1 MLRLEKISK
10 IYPTGEVLKDVSW
23 EIRNGERI
31 GLVGVNGAGKSTQL
45 KIIAGLEEA
54 TDGSL
59 ISEGDPS
66 IAYLKQEFD
75 VDLSRTV
82 REELF
87 EAFKEASDLLQSQK
101 LVQENMESELASK
114 DLDYLDL
121 LIKELSVIQSKF
133 ESINGYDLESKV
145 EKLLP
150 TIGFNQNEADRLVGD
165 FSGGWQM
172 RIALGKIL
180 LQSPDLLLLDEPTNH
195 LDLETIEWL
204 ENYLLNQ
211 KIAMVIVSHDRF
223 FLDKVCTRIVNTERG
238 KSKSYLGNYTSYL
251 QQRDFEL
258 ESTKVAYEKQ
268 QKDIQVQKAYI
279 ERFRA
284 SATRSTQAKSREK
297 LLDKVEKIEAPE
309 NNLKGPNFKFLEAP
323 RAGRDILNIKDL
335 THSYEDNILFLG
347 AFLELEPGERIA
359 FLGPNGSGKSTLMR
373 LIMGLEEPDEGSI
386 MIGKYNIIPS
396 YFAQNQAEA
405 LDLEKTVIEIIS
417 QAVPDWTQTE
427 IRSLLGSFGLTN
439 DSVFKEVSQIS
450 GGEKARLALAL
461 MIIKPSNLLILD
473 EPTNHLDIPS
483 KQMLEQAL
491 SNYNGTALIVSHDRY
506 FISKVA
512 NKIVEIRDGQLIK
525 YQGDYKYYKEKK
537 IEEAQEKEKELQLA
551 ERERKRLANREK
563 QRRKKKTKQKW
574 SIRPNQ
580 LGHTD
585 RMSLEGLT

>member
-31 GLVGVNGAGKSTQL
+31 GLVGVNGAGISTQL

-87 EAFKEASDLLQSQK
+87 VAFKEASDLLHSQK

-211 KIAMVIVSHDRF
+211 KIAMVIVSHDRS

-359 FLGPNGSGKSTLMR
+359 FLGPNGSGKSTLLR

-386 MIGKYNIIPS
+386 TIGKYNIIPS
-396 YFAQNQAEA
+396 YFEQNQAEA
-405 LDLEKTVIEIIS
+405 LELEKTVIETIS
-417 QAVPDWTQTE
+417 QSVPDWTQTE

-537 IEEAQEKEKELQLA
+537 IEEAQEKENELQLA
-551 ERERKRLANREK
+551 ERE
-563 QRRKKKTKQKW
+563 KKKV
-574 SIRPNQ
+574 
-580 LGHTD
+580 G
-585 RMSLEGLT
+585 

>member
-87 EAFKEASDLLQSQK
+87 EAFKEASDLLHSQK

-211 KIAMVIVSHDRF
+211 KIAMVIVSHDRS

-359 FLGPNGSGKSTLMR
+359 FLGPNGSGKSTLLR

-386 MIGKYNIIPS
+386 TIGKYNIIPS
-396 YFAQNQAEA
+396 YFEQNQAEA
-405 LDLEKTVIEIIS
+405 LELEKTVIETIS
-417 QAVPDWTQTE
+417 QSVPDWTQTE

-439 DSVFKEVSQIS
+439 DSVFKEVRQIS

-563 QRRKKKTKQKW
+563 QHRKKKTKQK
-574 SIRPNQ
+574 
-580 LGHTD
+580 
-585 RMSLEGLT
+585 

>member
-1 MLRLEKISK
+1 MLRLERISK
-10 IYPTGEVLKDVSW
+10 IYPTGEVLKNVSW
-23 EIRNGERI
+23 EIKVGERI

-54 TDGSL
+54 TDGTL
-59 ISEGDPS
+59 ITEGEPS

-75 VDLSRTV
+75 VDVSRTV

-101 LVQENMESELASK
+101 QIQENMESELASK
-114 DLDYLDL
+114 DLDYLDS
-121 LIKELSVIQSKF
+121 LIRELGQIQSKF

-150 TIGFNQNEADRLVGD
+150 TIGFNQKEANRLVGD

-172 RIALGKIL
+172 RIAIGKIL

-204 ENYLLNQ
+204 EKYLLNQ
-211 KIAMVIVSHDRF
+211 KVAMVIVSHDRS
-223 FLDKVCTRIVNTERG
+223 FLDRVCTKIVNTERG
-238 KSKSYLGNYTSYL
+238 ESKSYLGNYTSYI
-251 QQRDFEL
+251 QQRDFEM
-258 ESTKVAYEKQ
+258 ESTKAAYEKQ
-268 QKDIQVQKAYI
+268 QKDIQVQRAYI

-297 LLDKVEKIEAPE
+297 LLDKVVKIEAPE
-309 NNLKGPNFKFLEAP
+309 NHLKGPTFQFMEAP
-323 RAGRDILNIKDL
+323 RSGKDVLTIKDL

-347 AFLELEPGERIA
+347 AYLDVEPGERIA
-359 FLGPNGSGKSTLMR
+359 FLGENGSGKSTLLR
-373 LIMGLEEPDEGSI
+373 LIMSLEKPDEGCI
-386 MIGKYNIIPS
+386 ELGKYNIIPS
-396 YFAQNQAEA
+396 YFEQNQAEA
-405 LDLEKTVIEIIS
+405 LELEKTVIETIS
-417 QAVPDWTQTE
+417 QSVPSWTQTE
-427 IRSLLGSFGLTN
+427 VRSLLGSFGLTN
-439 DSVFKEVSQIS
+439 DAVFKEVSQIS

-483 KQMLEQAL
+483 KQMLEKAL

-512 NKIVEIRDGQLIK
+512 NKIVEIRDGQLKK

-537 IEEAQEKEKELQLA
+537 IEEQLEKEKELKLA
-551 ERERKRLANREK
+551 ERERKRLSNRDK
-563 QRRKKKTKQKW
+563 QRKRKKINKK
-574 SIRPNQ
+574 
-580 LGHTD
+580 
-585 RMSLEGLT
+585 

>member
-1 MLRLEKISK
+1 VLRLEKISK

-87 EAFKEASDLLQSQK
+87 EAFKEASDLLHSQK

-211 KIAMVIVSHDRF
+211 KIAMVIVSHDRS

-359 FLGPNGSGKSTLMR
+359 FLGPNGSGKSTLLR

-386 MIGKYNIIPS
+386 TIGKYNIIPS
-396 YFAQNQAEA
+396 YFEQNQAEA
-405 LDLEKTVIEIIS
+405 LELEKTVIETIS
-417 QAVPDWTQTE
+417 QSVPDWTQTE

-491 SNYNGTALIVSHDRY
+491 SNYKGTALIVSHDRY

-563 QRRKKKTKQKW
+563 QRRKKKTKQK
-574 SIRPNQ
+574 
-580 LGHTD
+580 
-585 RMSLEGLT
+585 

>member
-87 EAFKEASDLLQSQK
+87 EAFKEASDLLHSQK

-211 KIAMVIVSHDRF
+211 KIAMVIVSHDRS

-268 QKDIQVQKAYI
+268 QKDLQVQKAYI

-359 FLGPNGSGKSTLMR
+359 FLGPNGSGKSTLLR

-386 MIGKYNIIPS
+386 TIGKYNIIPS
-396 YFAQNQAEA
+396 YFEQNQAEA
-405 LDLEKTVIEIIS
+405 LELEKTVIETIS
-417 QAVPDWTQTE
+417 QSVPDWTQTE

-491 SNYNGTALIVSHDRY
+491 SNYKGNALIVSHDRY

-563 QRRKKKTKQKW
+563 QRRKKKTK
-574 SIRPNQ
+574 
-580 LGHTD
+580 
-585 RMSLEGLT
+585 

>member
-87 EAFKEASDLLQSQK
+87 EAFKEASDLLHSQK

-211 KIAMVIVSHDRF
+211 KIAMVIVSHDRS

-359 FLGPNGSGKSTLMR
+359 FLGPNGSGKSTLLR

-386 MIGKYNIIPS
+386 TIGKYNIIPS
-396 YFAQNQAEA
+396 YFEQNQAEA
-405 LDLEKTVIEIIS
+405 LELEKTVIETIS
-417 QAVPDWTQTE
+417 QSVPDWTQTE

-491 SNYNGTALIVSHDRY
+491 SNYKGNALIVSHDRY

-551 ERERKRLANREK
+551 ESERKRLANREK
-563 QRRKKKTKQKW
+563 QRKKKTK
-574 SIRPNQ
+574 
-580 LGHTD
+580 
-585 RMSLEGLT
+585 

>member
-87 EAFKEASDLLQSQK
+87 EAFKEASDLLHSQK

-211 KIAMVIVSHDRF
+211 KIAMVIVSHDRS

-359 FLGPNGSGKSTLMR
+359 FLGPNGSGKSTLLR

-386 MIGKYNIIPS
+386 TIGKYNIIPS
-396 YFAQNQAEA
+396 YFEQNQAEA
-405 LDLEKTVIEIIS
+405 LELEKTVIETIS
-417 QAVPDWTQTE
+417 QSVPDWTQTE

-525 YQGDYKYYKEKK
+525 YEGDYKYYKEKK

-563 QRRKKKTKQKW
+563 QRRKKKTK
-574 SIRPNQ
+574 
-580 LGHTD
+580 
-585 RMSLEGLT
+585 

>member
-23 EIRNGERI
+23 EFRNGERI

-59 ISEGDPS
+59 ISEGEPS

-87 EAFKEASDLLQSQK
+87 EAFKEASDLLHSQK

-211 KIAMVIVSHDRF
+211 KIAMVIVSHDRS

-359 FLGPNGSGKSTLMR
+359 FLGPNGSGKSTLLR

-386 MIGKYNIIPS
+386 TIGKYNIIPS
-396 YFAQNQAEA
+396 YFEQNQAEA
-405 LDLEKTVIEIIS
+405 LELEKTVIETIS
-417 QAVPDWTQTE
+417 QSVPDWTQTE

-563 QRRKKKTKQKW
+563 QRRKKKTK
-574 SIRPNQ
+574 
-580 LGHTD
+580 
-585 RMSLEGLT
+585 

>member
-1 MLRLEKISK
+1 MLRLEKICK

-23 EIRNGERI
+23 EIKNGERI

-59 ISEGDPS
+59 ITEGDPS
-66 IAYLKQEFD
+66 VAYLKQEFD
-75 VDLSRTV
+75 VDVSRTV

-87 EAFKEASDLLQSQK
+87 EAFQEASELIHSQK
-101 LVQENMESELASK
+101 LIQEKMESELASK
-114 DLDYLDL
+114 DLDYLDS
-121 LIKELSVIQSKF
+121 LIKELSVVQNKF
-133 ESINGYDLESKV
+133 ESINGYDLESKIQ
-145 EKLLP
+145 KLLP
-150 TIGFNQNEADRLVGD
+150 TIGFNQNEANRLVGD

-211 KIAMVIVSHDRF
+211 KAAMVIVSHDRS
-223 FLDKVCTRIVNTERG
+223 FLDKVCTKIVNTERG
-238 KSKSYLGNYTSYL
+238 QSKSYLGNYTSYI
-251 QQRDFEL
+251 QQKDFEL
-258 ESTKVAYEKQ
+258 ESTIAAYEKQ
-268 QKDIQVQKAYI
+268 QKELQVQKAYI

-297 LLDKVEKIEAPE
+297 LLDKVQMIEAPE
-309 NNLKGPNFKFLEAP
+309 KLLKGPVFKFMDAP
-323 RAGRDILNIKDL
+323 RSGKEVLSINDL
-335 THSYEDNILFLG
+335 THSYEDNILFLE
-347 AFLELEPGERIA
+347 AYLEVEPGERIA
-359 FLGPNGSGKSTLMR
+359 FLGANGSGKSTLLR
-373 LIMGLEEPDEGSI
+373 LIMGLEEADEGSI
-386 MIGKYNIIPS
+386 ELGKYNIIPS
-396 YFAQNQAEA
+396 YFEQNQAEA
-405 LDLEKTVIEIIS
+405 LELDKTVIETIS
-417 QAVPDWTQTE
+417 QAVPKWTQTE
-427 IRSLLGSFGLTN
+427 IRTLLGSFGLTN

-461 MIIKPSNLLILD
+461 IILKPSNLLILD

-483 KQMLEQAL
+483 KQMLEKAL

-525 YQGDYKYYKEKK
+525 YRGDYKYYKEKK
-537 IEEAQEKEKELQLA
+537 LEEKKAKEKELKLA
-551 ERERKRLANREK
+551 EIERKRLSNREK
-563 QRRKKKTKQKW
+563 QRKRKKAKKK
-574 SIRPNQ
+574 
-580 LGHTD
+580 
-585 RMSLEGLT
+585 

>member
-87 EAFKEASDLLQSQK
+87 VAFKEASDLLHSQK

-211 KIAMVIVSHDRF
+211 KIAMVIVSHDRS

-268 QKDIQVQKAYI
+268 QKDLQVQKAYI

-359 FLGPNGSGKSTLMR
+359 FLGPNGSGKSTLLR

-386 MIGKYNIIPS
+386 TIGKYNIIPS
-396 YFAQNQAEA
+396 YFEQNQAEA
-405 LDLEKTVIEIIS
+405 LELEKTVIETIS
-417 QAVPDWTQTE
+417 QSVPDWTQTE

-537 IEEAQEKEKELQLA
+537 IEEAKEKEKELQLA

-563 QRRKKKTKQKW
+563 QRRKKKTK
-574 SIRPNQ
+574 
-580 LGHTD
+580 
-585 RMSLEGLT
+585 

>member
-87 EAFKEASDLLQSQK
+87 EAFKEASELLQSQK
-101 LVQENMESELASK
+101 LIQEKMESELASK

-121 LIKELSVIQSKF
+121 LIKELSVIQRKF

-150 TIGFNQNEADRLVGD
+150 NIGFNQNEADRLVGD

-211 KIAMVIVSHDRF
+211 KVAMVIVSHDRS

-238 KSKSYLGNYTSYL
+238 QSKSYLGNYTSYL

-268 QKDIQVQKAYI
+268 QKDMQVQKAYI

-309 NNLKGPNFKFLEAP
+309 NSLKGPNFKFLDSP
-323 RAGRDILNIKDL
+323 RAGRDILSIKDL

-359 FLGPNGSGKSTLMR
+359 FLGPNGSGKSTLLR
-373 LIMGLEEPDEGSI
+373 LIMGLEVADEGSI

-396 YFAQNQAEA
+396 YFEQNQAEA
-405 LDLEKTVIEIIS
+405 LELEKTVIETIS
-417 QAVPDWTQTE
+417 ESVPDWNQTE

-525 YQGDYKYYKEKK
+525 YEGDYEYYKEKK
-537 IEEAQEKEKELQLA
+537 IEEAQEKEKELHLA

-563 QRRKKKTKQKW
+563 QKKKKKTKQK
-574 SIRPNQ
+574 
-580 LGHTD
+580 
-585 RMSLEGLT
+585 

>member
-87 EAFKEASDLLQSQK
+87 VAFKEASDLLHSQK

-211 KIAMVIVSHDRF
+211 KIAMVIVSHDRS

-268 QKDIQVQKAYI
+268 QKDLQVQKAYI

-359 FLGPNGSGKSTLMR
+359 FLGPNGSGKSTLLR

-386 MIGKYNIIPS
+386 TIGKYNIIPS
-396 YFAQNQAEA
+396 YFEQNQAEA
-405 LDLEKTVIEIIS
+405 LELEKTVIETIS
-417 QAVPDWTQTE
+417 QSVPDWTQTE

-563 QRRKKKTKQKW
+563 QRRKKKTK
-574 SIRPNQ
+574 
-580 LGHTD
+580 
-585 RMSLEGLT
+585 

>member
-87 EAFKEASDLLQSQK
+87 EAFKEASDLLHSQK

-211 KIAMVIVSHDRF
+211 KIAMVIVSHDRS

-268 QKDIQVQKAYI
+268 QKDLQVQKAYI

-359 FLGPNGSGKSTLMR
+359 FLGPNGSGKSTLLR

-386 MIGKYNIIPS
+386 TIGKYNIIPS
-396 YFAQNQAEA
+396 YFEQNQAEA
-405 LDLEKTVIEIIS
+405 LDLEKTVIEIIYQS
-417 QAVPDWTQTE
+417 VPDWTQTE

-491 SNYNGTALIVSHDRY
+491 SNYKGNALIVSHDRY

-563 QRRKKKTKQKW
+563 QRKKKQTK
-574 SIRPNQ
+574 
-580 LGHTD
+580 
-585 RMSLEGLT
+585 

>member
-87 EAFKEASDLLQSQK
+87 EAFKEASDLLHSQK

-211 KIAMVIVSHDRF
+211 KIAMVIVSHDRS

-359 FLGPNGSGKSTLMR
+359 FLGPNGSGKSTLLR

-386 MIGKYNIIPS
+386 TIGKYNIIPS
-396 YFAQNQAEA
+396 YFEQNQAEA
-405 LDLEKTVIEIIS
+405 LELEKTVIETIS
-417 QAVPDWTQTE
+417 QSVPDWTQTE

-563 QRRKKKTKQKW
+563 QRKRKKAK
-574 SIRPNQ
+574 
-580 LGHTD
+580 
-585 RMSLEGLT
+585 

>member
-150 TIGFNQNEADRLVGD
+150 NIGFNQNEADRLVGD

-211 KIAMVIVSHDRF
+211 KIAMVIVSHDRS

-268 QKDIQVQKAYI
+268 QKDLQVQKAYI

-335 THSYEDNILFLG
+335 THSYDCLLYTS
-347 AFLELEPGERIA
+347 PSPRD
-359 FLGPNGSGKSTLMR
+359 MR
-373 LIMGLEEPDEGSI
+373 RSRM
-386 MIGKYNIIPS
+386 PS
-396 YFAQNQAEA
+396 SA
-405 LDLEKTVIEIIS
+405 
-417 QAVPDWTQTE
+417 
-427 IRSLLGSFGLTN
+427 
-439 DSVFKEVSQIS
+439 
-450 GGEKARLALAL
+450 
-461 MIIKPSNLLILD
+461 
-473 EPTNHLDIPS
+473 
-483 KQMLEQAL
+483 
-491 SNYNGTALIVSHDRY
+491 
-506 FISKVA
+506 
-512 NKIVEIRDGQLIK
+512 
-525 YQGDYKYYKEKK
+525 
-537 IEEAQEKEKELQLA
+537 
-551 ERERKRLANREK
+551 
-563 QRRKKKTKQKW
+563 
-574 SIRPNQ
+574 
-580 LGHTD
+580 
-585 RMSLEGLT
+585 

>member
-23 EIRNGERI
+23 EIKNGERI

-59 ISEGDPS
+59 ITEGDPS

-75 VDLSRTV
+75 VDCSRTV
-82 REELF
+82 RQELF
-87 EAFKEASDLLQSQK
+87 EAFKEASDLLHSQK
-101 LVQENMESELASK
+101 QIQEKMESELASK
-114 DLDYLDL
+114 DLDYLDS

-150 TIGFNQNEADRLVGD
+150 TIGFNYKEADRLVGD

-180 LQSPDLLLLDEPTNH
+180 LQTPDLLLLDEPTNH
-195 LDLETIEWL
+195 LDLDTIEWL

-211 KIAMVIVSHDRF
+211 KVSMVIVSHDRS
-223 FLDKVCTRIVNTERG
+223 FLDKVCTKIVNTERG
-238 KSKSYLGNYTSYL
+238 ESKTYLGNYTSYI
-251 QQRDFEL
+251 QQKDFEM
-258 ESTKVAYEKQ
+258 ESTKASYEKQ
-268 QKDIQVQKAYI
+268 QKDIQVQKEYI

-297 LLDKVEKIEAPE
+297 LLDKIEKIEAPE
-309 NNLKGPNFKFLEAP
+309 SRLKGPVFQFMDAP
-323 RAGRDILNIKDL
+323 RIGKDVLSITDL
-335 THSYEDNILFLG
+335 THSYDENILFLG
-347 AFLELEPGERIA
+347 ADLEVEPGERIA
-359 FLGPNGSGKSTLMR
+359 FLGKNGSGKSTLLR
-373 LIMGLEEPDEGSI
+373 LIMGLEKPDEGSI
-386 MIGKYNIIPS
+386 KLGKYNIIPS
-396 YFAQNQAEA
+396 YFEQNQAEA
-405 LDLEKTVIEIIS
+405 LELKKTVFETLS
-417 QAVPDWTQTE
+417 ESVSNWTQTE
-427 IRSLLGSFGLTN
+427 VRSLLGSFGLTN
-439 DSVFKEVSQIS
+439 ESVFKEVSQIS

-483 KQMLEQAL
+483 KQMLEKAL

-525 YQGDYKYYKEKK
+525 YRGDYKYYKEKK
-537 IEEAQEKEKELQLA
+537 IEEQNEKDKELELA
-551 ERERKRLANREK
+551 ERERKRLSNREK
-563 QRRKKKTKQKW
+563 QRKRKKSRAK
-574 SIRPNQ
+574 
-580 LGHTD
+580 
-585 RMSLEGLT
+585 

>member
-87 EAFKEASDLLQSQK
+87 VAFKEASDLLHSQK

-211 KIAMVIVSHDRF
+211 KIAMVIISHDRS

-335 THSYEDNILFLG
+335 SHSYEDNILFLG

-359 FLGPNGSGKSTLMR
+359 FLGPNGSGKSTLLR

-386 MIGKYNIIPS
+386 TIGKYNIIPS
-396 YFAQNQAEA
+396 YFEQNQAEA
-405 LDLEKTVIEIIS
+405 LELDKTVIETIS
-417 QAVPDWTQTE
+417 QSVPDWTQTE

-563 QRRKKKTKQKW
+563 QRRKKKTKQK
-574 SIRPNQ
+574 
-580 LGHTD
+580 
-585 RMSLEGLT
+585 

>member
-1 MLRLEKISK
+1 MLRLEKICK

-23 EIRNGERI
+23 EIKNGERI

-54 TDGSL
+54 TDGFL
-59 ISEGDPS
+59 IAEGDPS
-66 IAYLKQEFD
+66 VAYLKQEFD
-75 VDLSRTV
+75 VDVSRTV

-87 EAFKEASDLLQSQK
+87 EAFQEASELVHSQK
-101 LVQENMESELASK
+101 LIQEKMESELASK
-114 DLDYLDL
+114 DLDYLDS
-121 LIKELSVIQSKF
+121 LIKELSVVQNKF
-133 ESINGYDLESKV
+133 ESINGYDLESKI

-150 TIGFNQNEADRLVGD
+150 TIGFNQKEANRLVGD

-211 KIAMVIVSHDRF
+211 KVAMVIVSHDRS
-223 FLDKVCTRIVNTERG
+223 FLDKVCTKIVNTERG
-238 KSKSYLGNYTSYL
+238 QSKSYLGNYTSYI
-251 QQRDFEL
+251 QQKDFEL
-258 ESTKVAYEKQ
+258 ESTIAAYEKQ
-268 QKDIQVQKAYI
+268 QKEMQVQKAYI

-297 LLDKVEKIEAPE
+297 LLDKVQMIEAPE
-309 NNLKGPNFKFLEAP
+309 NRLKGPVFKFMDAP
-323 RAGRDILNIKDL
+323 RSGKEVLSITDL
-335 THSYEDNILFLG
+335 THSYEDNILFLE
-347 AFLELEPGERIA
+347 ASLEVEPGERIA
-359 FLGPNGSGKSTLMR
+359 FLGANGSGKSTLLR
-373 LIMGLEEPDEGSI
+373 LIMGLEEADEGSI
-386 MIGKYNIIPS
+386 EIGKYNIIPS
-396 YFAQNQAEA
+396 YFEQNQAEA
-405 LDLEKTVIEIIS
+405 LELDKTVIDTIS
-417 QAVPDWTQTE
+417 QAVPNWTQTD

-461 MIIKPSNLLILD
+461 MILKPSNFLILD

-483 KQMLEQAL
+483 KQMLEKAL

-512 NKIVEIRDGQLIK
+512 NKIVEIRDGQLVK
-525 YQGDYKYYKEKK
+525 YRGDYKYYKEKK
-537 IEEAQEKEKELQLA
+537 LEEKKEKEKELKLA
-551 ERERKRLANREK
+551 EIERKRLANREK
-563 QRRKKKTKQKW
+563 QRKRKKLHKK
-574 SIRPNQ
+574 
-580 LGHTD
+580 
-585 RMSLEGLT
+585 

>member
-87 EAFKEASDLLQSQK
+87 VAFKEASDLLHSQK

-211 KIAMVIVSHDRF
+211 KIAMVIVSHDRS

-323 RAGRDILNIKDL
+323 RAGRDILSIKDL

-359 FLGPNGSGKSTLMR
+359 FLGPNGSGKSTLLR

-386 MIGKYNIIPS
+386 TIGKYNIIPS
-396 YFAQNQAEA
+396 YFEQNQAEA
-405 LDLEKTVIEIIS
+405 LELEKTVIETIS
-417 QAVPDWTQTE
+417 QSVPDWTQTE

-563 QRRKKKTKQKW
+563 QRRKKKTK
-574 SIRPNQ
+574 
-580 LGHTD
+580 
-585 RMSLEGLT
+585 

>member
-1 MLRLEKISK
+1 VLRLDKISK

-23 EIRNGERI
+23 EIKNGERI

-59 ISEGDPS
+59 ITEGDLS
-66 IAYLKQEFD
+66 VAYLKQEFD

-87 EAFKEASDLLQSQK
+87 EAFHEASNLLQRQK
-101 LVQENMESELASK
+101 IIQENMESDLATQ
-114 DLDYLDL
+114 DLDYLDS
-121 LIKELSVIQSKF
+121 LIKELSIVQSKF

-150 TIGFNQNEADRLVGD
+150 SIGFNHNEGDRLVRE

-180 LQSPDLLLLDEPTNH
+180 LQNPDLLLLDEPTNH
-195 LDLETIEWL
+195 LDLQTIEWL
-204 ENYLLNQ
+204 EGYLLNQ
-211 KIAMVIVSHDRF
+211 KIAMVIVSHDRS

-238 KSKSYLGNYTSYL
+238 HCKSYLGNYTSYI

-258 ESTKVAYEKQ
+258 ESMRVAYEKQ
-268 QKDIQVQKAYI
+268 QKDMQVQREYI

-297 LLDKVEKIEAPE
+297 LLDKVDKLQAPE
-309 NNLKGPNFKFLEAP
+309 KYLKGPNFKFMDAP
-323 RAGRDILNIKDL
+323 RAGKEILSIKDL

-347 AFLELEPGERIA
+347 AFLDLEPGERIA
-359 FLGPNGSGKSTLMR
+359 FLGPNGSGKSTLLR
-373 LIMGLEEPDEGSI
+373 LIMGLEKPDEGSI

-396 YFAQNQAEA
+396 YFEQNQAEA
-405 LDLEKTVIEIIS
+405 LELDKTVIDTIS
-417 QAVPDWTQTE
+417 QSVPTWTQTE
-427 IRSLLGSFGLTN
+427 VRSLLGSFGLTN

-461 MIIKPSNLLILD
+461 MIVKPSNLLILD

-483 KQMLEQAL
+483 KQMLERAL
-491 SNYNGTALIVSHDRY
+491 SNYNGNALIVSHDRY

-512 NKIVEIRDGQLIK
+512 TKIVEIRDGQLIK
-525 YQGDYKYYKEKK
+525 YQGDFQYYKEKK
-537 IEEAQEKEKELQLA
+537 IEEEKEKEKELQLA
-551 ERERKRLANREK
+551 ERERRRLENREK
-563 QRRKKKTKQKW
+563 QRKKKKLKKK
-574 SIRPNQ
+574 
-580 LGHTD
+580 
-585 RMSLEGLT
+585 

>member
-87 EAFKEASDLLQSQK
+87 EAFKEASDLLHSQK
-101 LVQENMESELASK
+101 LIQEKMESELASK

-121 LIKELSVIQSKF
+121 LIKELSVIQRKF

-150 TIGFNQNEADRLVGD
+150 NIGFNQNEADRLVGD

-211 KIAMVIVSHDRF
+211 KVAMVIVSHDRS

-238 KSKSYLGNYTSYL
+238 QSKSYLGNYTSYL

-268 QKDIQVQKAYI
+268 QKDMQVQKAYI

-309 NNLKGPNFKFLEAP
+309 NSLKGPNFKFLDSP
-323 RAGRDILNIKDL
+323 RAGRDILSIKDL

-359 FLGPNGSGKSTLMR
+359 FLGPNGSGKSTLLR
-373 LIMGLEEPDEGSI
+373 LIMGLEVPDEGSI
-386 MIGKYNIIPS
+386 MIGKFNIIPS
-396 YFAQNQAEA
+396 YFEQNQAEA
-405 LDLEKTVIEIIS
+405 LELEKTVIETIS
-417 QAVPDWTQTE
+417 ESVPNWNQTE

-491 SNYNGTALIVSHDRY
+491 SNYKGTALIVSHDRY
-506 FISKVA
+506 SISKVA
-512 NKIVEIRDGQLIK
+512 NKIVEIRDGKLIK
-525 YQGDYKYYKEKK
+525 YEGDYKYFKEKK
-537 IEEAQEKEKELQLA
+537 MEEAQEKEKELQLA

-563 QRRKKKTKQKW
+563 QKKKKKTKQK
-574 SIRPNQ
+574 
-580 LGHTD
+580 
-585 RMSLEGLT
+585 

>member
-1 MLRLEKISK
+1 VLRLEKISK

-87 EAFKEASDLLQSQK
+87 VAFKEASDLLHSQK

-211 KIAMVIVSHDRF
+211 KIAMVIVSHDRS

-359 FLGPNGSGKSTLMR
+359 FLGPNGSGKSTLLR

-386 MIGKYNIIPS
+386 TIGKYNIIPS
-396 YFAQNQAEA
+396 YFEQNQAEA
-405 LDLEKTVIEIIS
+405 LELEKTVIETIS
-417 QAVPDWTQTE
+417 QSVPDWTQTE

-525 YQGDYKYYKEKK
+525 YHGNYKYYKEKK
-537 IEEAQEKEKELQLA
+537 MEEEREKEKELQLA

-563 QRRKKKTKQKW
+563 QRKKKKNK
-574 SIRPNQ
+574 
-580 LGHTD
+580 
-585 RMSLEGLT
+585 

>member
-87 EAFKEASDLLQSQK
+87 EAFKEASDLLHSQK

-211 KIAMVIVSHDRF
+211 KIAMVIVSHDRS

-268 QKDIQVQKAYI
+268 QKDLQVQKAYI

-309 NNLKGPNFKFLEAP
+309 NNLKGPNFKFLDAP

-359 FLGPNGSGKSTLMR
+359 FLGPNGSGKSTLLR

-386 MIGKYNIIPS
+386 TIGKYNIIPS
-396 YFAQNQAEA
+396 YFEQNQAEA
-405 LDLEKTVIEIIS
+405 LELEKTVIETIS
-417 QAVPDWTQTE
+417 QSVPDWTQTE

-491 SNYNGTALIVSHDRY
+491 SNYKGNALIVSHDRY

-563 QRRKKKTKQKW
+563 QRKKKKTK
-574 SIRPNQ
+574 
-580 LGHTD
+580 
-585 RMSLEGLT
+585 

>member
-23 EIRNGERI
+23 EIKNGERI

-75 VDLSRTV
+75 VDFSRTV

-87 EAFKEASDLLQSQK
+87 EAFQEASDLIHSQK
-101 LVQENMESELASK
+101 LIQENMESELASQ
-114 DLDYLDL
+114 DLDYLDS

-150 TIGFNQNEADRLVGD
+150 TIGFKQNDGDRLVGD

-204 ENYLLNQ
+204 ENYLLDQ
-211 KIAMVIVSHDRF
+211 KVAMVIVSHDRS
-223 FLDKVCTRIVNTERG
+223 FLDKLCTRIVNTERG
-238 KSKSYLGNYTSYL
+238 QSKSYLGNYTSYI

-258 ESTKVAYEKQ
+258 ESKRVAYDKQ
-268 QKDIQVQKAYI
+268 QKDMQVQKAYI

-309 NNLKGPNFKFLEAP
+309 NNIKGPNFKFMDAP
-323 RAGRDILNIKDL
+323 RAGKDILSIKDL

-359 FLGPNGSGKSTLMR
+359 FLGPNGSGKSTLLR
-373 LIMGLEEPDEGSI
+373 LIMGLEQPDEGSI

-396 YFAQNQAEA
+396 YFEQNQAEA
-405 LDLEKTVIEIIS
+405 LVLEKTVIETIS
-417 QAVPDWTQTE
+417 QSVPNWTQTE

-461 MIIKPSNLLILD
+461 MVIKPSNLLILD

-483 KQMLEQAL
+483 KQMLEKAL
-491 SNYNGTALIVSHDRY
+491 SNYTGTALIVSHDRY

-537 IEEAQEKEKELQLA
+537 MEEEKEKEKELQLA
-551 ERERKRLANREK
+551 ERERKRLANRER
-563 QRRKKKTKQKW
+563 QRKKKKK
-574 SIRPNQ
+574 
-580 LGHTD
+580 
-585 RMSLEGLT
+585 

>member
-10 IYPTGEVLKDVSW
+10 IYPTGQVLKDVSW

-75 VDLSRTV
+75 VDLTRTV

-87 EAFKEASDLLQSQK
+87 EAFKEASDLLRNQK
-101 LVQENMESELASK
+101 LIQENMESELASK
-114 DLDYLDL
+114 DSDYLDS
-121 LIKELSVIQSKF
+121 LIKELSSIQSKF

-150 TIGFNQNEADRLVGD
+150 TIGFKQDEGDRLVGD

-180 LQSPDLLLLDEPTNH
+180 LQSPNLLLLDEPTNH

-211 KIAMVIVSHDRF
+211 KVAMVIVSHDRS

-238 KSKSYLGNYTSYL
+238 QSKSYLGNYSSYL
-251 QQRDFEL
+251 KQRDFEL
-258 ESTKVAYEKQ
+258 ESIKVAYEKQ
-268 QKDIQVQKAYI
+268 QKDLQVQKEYI

-309 NNLKGPNFKFLEAP
+309 MRLKGPTFQFKDAP
-323 RAGRDILNIKDL
+323 RSGKDVLSIKDL
-335 THSYEDNILFLG
+335 THSYDDKILFLE
-347 AFLELEPGERIA
+347 AFLEVEPGEKIA
-359 FLGPNGSGKSTLMR
+359 FIGSNGSGKSTLLR
-373 LIMGLEEPDEGSI
+373 LIMGLEEPEEGSI
-386 MIGKYNIIPS
+386 LIGKYNIIPS
-396 YFAQNQAEA
+396 YFEQNQAEA
-405 LDLEKTVIEIIS
+405 LELEKTVIDTIS
-417 QAVPDWTQTE
+417 QSVPNWTQTE
-427 IRSLLGSFGLTN
+427 VRSLLGSFGLSN
-439 DSVFKEVSQIS
+439 ESVFKEVGQIS

-461 MIIKPSNLLILD
+461 MMIKPANLLVLD

-483 KQMLEQAL
+483 KQMLEKSLA
-491 SNYNGTALIVSHDRY
+491 NYSGSALIVSHDRY

-525 YQGDYKYYKEKK
+525 YEGDYKYYKEKK
-537 IEEAQEKEKELQLA
+537 TEEEKEKEKELKIA
-551 ERERKRLANREK
+551 ELERKRLIKRETK
-563 QRRKKKTKQKW
+563 RKKQK
-574 SIRPNQ
+574 NKKKK
-580 LGHTD
+580 
-585 RMSLEGLT
+585 

>member
-87 EAFKEASDLLQSQK
+87 EAFKEASDLLHSQK

-211 KIAMVIVSHDRF
+211 KIAMVIVSHDRS

-268 QKDIQVQKAYI
+268 QKDMQVQKAYI

-323 RAGRDILNIKDL
+323 RAGRDILTIKDL

-359 FLGPNGSGKSTLMR
+359 FLGPNGSGKSTLLR

-386 MIGKYNIIPS
+386 TIGKYNIIPS
-396 YFAQNQAEA
+396 YFEQNQAEA
-405 LDLEKTVIEIIS
+405 LELEKTVIETIS
-417 QAVPDWTQTE
+417 QSVPDWTQTE

-563 QRRKKKTKQKW
+563 QRRKKKTK
-574 SIRPNQ
+574 
-580 LGHTD
+580 
-585 RMSLEGLT
+585 

>member
-87 EAFKEASDLLQSQK
+87 EAFKEASDLLHSQK

-211 KIAMVIVSHDRF
+211 KIAMVIVSHDRS

-359 FLGPNGSGKSTLMR
+359 FLGPNGSGKSTLLR

-386 MIGKYNIIPS
+386 TIGKYNIIPS
-396 YFAQNQAEA
+396 YFEQNQAEA
-405 LDLEKTVIEIIS
+405 LELEKTVIETIS
-417 QAVPDWTQTE
+417 QSVPDWTQTE

-563 QRRKKKTKQKW
+563 QRRKKKTK
-574 SIRPNQ
+574 
-580 LGHTD
+580 
-585 RMSLEGLT
+585 

>member
-45 KIIAGLEEA
+45 KIIAGLEDA
-54 TDGSL
+54 SDGSL
-59 ISEGDPS
+59 ITEGDPS

-75 VDLSRTV
+75 VDISRTV

-87 EAFKEASDLLQSQK
+87 EAFKEASDLLRSQK
-101 LVQENMESELASK
+101 LIQENMESELAMR
-114 DLDYLDL
+114 DHDYLDS

-150 TIGFNQNEADRLVGD
+150 SIGFNQKDGDRLVGD

-204 ENYLLNQ
+204 ENYLINQ
-211 KIAMVIVSHDRF
+211 KVAMVIVSHDRS
-223 FLDKVCTRIVNTERG
+223 FLDKICTIIVNTERG
-238 KSKSYLGNYTSYL
+238 QSKTYLGNYTSYL
-251 QQRDFEL
+251 QQRDFEI

-268 QKDIQVQKAYI
+268 QKDMQSQKAYI

-284 SATRSTQAKSREK
+284 SATRSKQAKSREK

-309 NNLKGPNFKFLEAP
+309 KNLKGPNFHFLDAP
-323 RAGRDILNIKDL
+323 RSGKDILSIKDL
-335 THSYEDNILFLG
+335 THSYEENILFLG
-347 AFLELEPGERIA
+347 ADLVVEPGERIA
-359 FLGPNGSGKSTLMR
+359 FLGANGSGKSTLLR
-373 LIMGLEEPDEGSI
+373 FIMGLEEPEEGSI
-386 MIGKYNIIPS
+386 EMGKYNIFPS
-396 YFAQNQAEA
+396 YFEQNQAEA
-405 LDLEKTVIEIIS
+405 LELEKTVIDTIS
-417 QAVPDWTQTE
+417 QSVPDWTQTE
-427 IRSLLGSFGLTN
+427 VRSLLGSFGLSN
-439 DSVFKEVSQIS
+439 DSVFKDVSQIS
-450 GGEKARLALAL
+450 GGEKARLSLAL
-461 MIIKPSNLLILD
+461 MILKPSNLLILD

-483 KQMLEQAL
+483 KQMLEKAL

-512 NKIVEIRDGQLIK
+512 NTIVEIRDGQLIK
-525 YQGDYKYYKEKK
+525 YKGDYKYYKEKK
-537 IEEAQEKEKELQLA
+537 IEEKKEKEKELKLA

-563 QRRKKKTKQKW
+563 QRKNKKLNKT
-574 SIRPNQ
+574 
-580 LGHTD
+580 
-585 RMSLEGLT
+585 

>member
-1 MLRLEKISK
+1 VLRLEKICK

-23 EIRNGERI
+23 EIKNGERI

-59 ISEGDPS
+59 ITEGDPS
-66 IAYLKQEFD
+66 VAYLKQEFD
-75 VDLSRTV
+75 VDVSRTV

-87 EAFKEASDLLQSQK
+87 EAFQEASELIHSQK
-101 LVQENMESELASK
+101 LIQEKMESELASK
-114 DLDYLDL
+114 DLDYLDS
-121 LIKELSVIQSKF
+121 LIKELSVVQNKF
-133 ESINGYDLESKV
+133 ESINGYDLESKIQ
-145 EKLLP
+145 KLLP
-150 TIGFNQNEADRLVGD
+150 TIGFNQNEANRLVGD

-211 KIAMVIVSHDRF
+211 KVAMVIVSHDRS
-223 FLDKVCTRIVNTERG
+223 FLDKVCTKIVNTERG
-238 KSKSYLGNYTSYL
+238 QSKSYLGNYTSYI
-251 QQRDFEL
+251 QQKDFEL
-258 ESTKVAYEKQ
+258 ESTIAAYEKQ
-268 QKDIQVQKAYI
+268 QKELQVQKAYI

-297 LLDKVEKIEAPE
+297 LLDKVQMIEAPE
-309 NNLKGPNFKFLEAP
+309 KLLKGPVFKFMDAP
-323 RAGRDILNIKDL
+323 RSGKEVLSINDL
-335 THSYEDNILFLG
+335 THSYEDNILFLE
-347 AFLELEPGERIA
+347 AYLEVEPGERIA
-359 FLGPNGSGKSTLMR
+359 FLGANGSGKSTLLR
-373 LIMGLEEPDEGSI
+373 LIMGLEEADEGSI
-386 MIGKYNIIPS
+386 ELGKYNIIPS
-396 YFAQNQAEA
+396 YFEQNQAEA
-405 LDLEKTVIEIIS
+405 LELDKTVIETIS
-417 QAVPDWTQTE
+417 QTVPKWTQTE
-427 IRSLLGSFGLTN
+427 IRSLLGSFGLKN

-461 MIIKPSNLLILD
+461 IILKPSNLLILD

-483 KQMLEQAL
+483 KQMLEKAL

-525 YQGDYKYYKEKK
+525 YRGDYKYYKEKK
-537 IEEAQEKEKELQLA
+537 LEEKKAKEKELKLA
-551 ERERKRLANREK
+551 EIERKRLANREK
-563 QRRKKKTKQKW
+563 QRKKKKLH
-574 SIRPNQ
+574 NN
-580 LGHTD
+580 
-585 RMSLEGLT
+585 

>member
-1 MLRLEKISK
+1 VLRLEKISK

-54 TDGSL
+54 TEGSL
-59 ISEGDPS
+59 LSEGDPS

-87 EAFKEASDLLQSQK
+87 EAFQEASDLLHSQK
-101 LVQENMESELASK
+101 LIQANMESELASQ
-114 DLDYLDL
+114 DSDYLDS

-150 TIGFNQNEADRLVGD
+150 TIGFNQNEGDRLVRD

-172 RIALGKIL
+172 RIALGKII

-204 ENYLLNQ
+204 EDYLLNQ
-211 KIAMVIVSHDRF
+211 KVAMVIVSHDRS

-238 KSKSYLGNYTSYL
+238 KSKSYLGNYTSYI

-258 ESTKVAYEKQ
+258 ESTRVAYEKQ
-268 QKDIQVQKAYI
+268 QKDMQVQKAYI

-297 LLDKVEKIEAPE
+297 LLDKVEKLEAPE
-309 NNLKGPNFKFLEAP
+309 NTLKGPIFKFMDAP
-323 RAGRDILNIKDL
+323 RAGKDILSIKDL
-335 THSYEDNILFLG
+335 THSYDENILFLG
-347 AFLELEPGERIA
+347 AFLDLEPGERIA
-359 FLGPNGSGKSTLMR
+359 FLGPNGSGKSTLLR
-373 LIMGLEEPDEGSI
+373 LIMGLEEPDEGLI

-396 YFAQNQAEA
+396 YFEQNQAEA
-405 LDLEKTVIEIIS
+405 LELGKTVIETIS
-417 QAVPDWTQTE
+417 QSVPNWTQTE

-461 MIIKPSNLLILD
+461 MIIRPSNLLILD

-491 SNYNGTALIVSHDRY
+491 ANYNGAALIVSHDRY

-512 NKIVEIRDGQLIK
+512 NRIVEIKDGQLIK

-537 IEEAQEKEKELQLA
+537 MEEEIEKEKELQIA

-563 QRRKKKTKQKW
+563 QRKKKKLNKK
-574 SIRPNQ
+574 
-580 LGHTD
+580 
-585 RMSLEGLT
+585 

>member
-87 EAFKEASDLLQSQK
+87 EAFKEASDLIHSQK

-211 KIAMVIVSHDRF
+211 KIAMVIVSHDRS

-359 FLGPNGSGKSTLMR
+359 FLGPNGSGKSTLLR

-386 MIGKYNIIPS
+386 TIGKYNIIPS
-396 YFAQNQAEA
+396 YFEQNQAEA
-405 LDLEKTVIEIIS
+405 LELEKTVIETIS
-417 QAVPDWTQTE
+417 QSVPDWTQTE

-563 QRRKKKTKQKW
+563 QRRKKKTK
-574 SIRPNQ
+574 
-580 LGHTD
+580 
-585 RMSLEGLT
+585 

>member
-54 TDGSL
+54 TGGSL

-75 VDLSRTV
+75 VDLLRTV

-87 EAFKEASDLLQSQK
+87 EAFKEASDLLHSQK
-101 LVQENMESELASK
+101 LIQEKMESELASQ
-114 DLDYLDL
+114 DLDYLDS
-121 LIKELSVIQSKF
+121 LIKELSIIQSKF

-150 TIGFNQNEADRLVGD
+150 TIGFNSNDGDRLVGD

-211 KIAMVIVSHDRF
+211 KVAMVIVSHDRS

-238 KSKSYLGNYTSYL
+238 QSKSYLGNYSSYL
-251 QQRDFEL
+251 QQRDLEL
-258 ESTKVAYEKQ
+258 ESTRVAYEKQ
-268 QKDIQVQKAYI
+268 QKDLQVQKAYI

-297 LLDKVEKIEAPE
+297 LLDKVDKIEAPE
-309 NNLKGPNFKFLEAP
+309 NKIKGPIFKFMDAP
-323 RAGRDILNIKDL
+323 RAGKDILSIKDL

-359 FLGPNGSGKSTLMR
+359 FLGPNGSGKSTLLR

-386 MIGKYNIIPS
+386 NIGKYNIIPS
-396 YFAQNQAEA
+396 YFEQNQAEA
-405 LDLEKTVIEIIS
+405 LELEKTVIETIS
-417 QAVPDWTQTE
+417 QSVPNWTQTE

-439 DSVFKEVSQIS
+439 DSVFKDVSQIS

-483 KQMLEQAL
+483 KQMLEKAL

-512 NKIVEIRDGQLIK
+512 NIIVEIRDGQLIK
-525 YQGDYKYYKEKK
+525 YQGNYKYYKEKK
-537 IEEAQEKEKELQLA
+537 MEEEKEKEKELQLA

-563 QRRKKKTKQKW
+563 QRKKKKLNKK
-574 SIRPNQ
+574 
-580 LGHTD
+580 
-585 RMSLEGLT
+585 